1 MLNHVMV
8 LKDISTYL
16 EPCHDNNRKP
26 NDRGTIN
33 EAQVSMQ
40 TKEMIV
46 SKLAPSG
53 LNFSSYLGQ
62 GWGQSQAHWTK
73 VFCTQILI

>member
-33 EAQVSMQ
+33 EAQINMQ

-46 SKLAPSG
+46 ST
-53 LNFSSYLGQ
+53 LGPAFQ
-62 GWGQSQAHWTK
+62 D
-73 VFCTQILI
+73 